1 MTGLPA
7 YMSLTDILAGYRS
20 GQLSPVEVVQASLD
34 RIEEVNPLINA
45 IYHLEQDAAVEAAT
59 RSERRWRIGQ
69 PVGPLDGVPTTV
81 KDLLP
86 VKGMPGQYLGAAGQ
100 AGIVADDDHPAVA
113 RMREAG
119 AVILGKNTMCDYGI
133 IAGGVSSRHGPTRN
147 PWNLQATSGASSS
160 GAAAS
165 VSAGVEP
172 VSIGT
177 DIVGSIR
184 LPASYCGLAGLKP
197 SRGRVPYYFPNSP
210 AVVAGPLARNMTDLA
225 LHMNVLARPD
235 GRDFTALPYDGCDY
249 TVGLDT
255 FDPRGMRVL
264 LVPDLGMG
272 ETPASDTVAA
282 VKAAAVGLERY
293 GAIVEIRE
301 KPVFEHRQY
310 RTAEMFYKVRY
321 LEIMRSLP
329 DEQASRSRD
338 VWRWTREALQLSAAD
353 YYRLSNQLD
362 LLREAA
368 VTFTSGHDFV
378 LLPTTPR
385 PAFGAEVASP
395 NPDEMFEPWANTFLF
410 NLSEQPAASIP
421 VGLSAD
427 GLPIGLQ
434 IVGRRF
440 DDLGVVRVA
449 AFVERITPEIGFP
462 QLRLSEKLT

>member
-7 YMSLTDILAGYRS
+7 FMSLSEILAGYGS
-20 GQLSPVEVVQASLD
+20 GEISPVEVVQASLD
-34 RIEEVNPLINA
+34 RIEAVNPRINA
-45 IYHLEQDAAVEAAT
+45 IYHVEPEAALEAALK
-59 RSERRWRIGQ
+59 SERRWKAGQ

-86 VKGMPGQYLGAAGQ
+86 TKGMPGQYLGAAGQ
-100 AGIVADDDHPAVA
+100 TGVVADDDHPAVA

-133 IAGGVSSRHGPTRN
+133 IAAGVSSRHGPTRN
-147 PWNLQATSGASSS
+147 PWNLERTPGASSS

-165 VSAGVEP
+165 VAAGIEP

-184 LPASYCGLAGLKP
+184 LPASYCGLVGLKP

-235 GRDFTALPYDGCDY
+235 SRDFTALPYDRRDY
-249 TVGLDT
+249 AADLDA
-255 FDPRGMRVL
+255 FDPKGLRVL

-272 ETPASDTVAA
+272 ETPAPDTVAA
-282 VKAAAVGLERY
+282 VKTAAARLEQH

-301 KPVFEHRQY
+301 KPVFERRQY
-310 RTAEMFYKVRY
+310 RPAELLYKVRY
-321 LEIMRSLP
+321 LEIMQRLP
-329 DEQASRSRD
+329 DEQASQSPD
-338 VWRWTREALQLSAAD
+338 VWRWTREALKLSAAD
-353 YYRLSNQLD
+353 YHRLSNQVD
-362 LLREAA
+362 LLREA
-368 VTFTSGHDFV
+368 TLSFTSGHDFV

-385 PAFGAEVASP
+385 PAFNAEVASP
-395 NPDEMFEPWANTFLF
+395 DPDEMFEPWANTFLF

-421 VGLSAD
+421 VGLGAE

-440 DDLGVVRVA
+440 DDVGVVRLA
-449 AFVERITPEIGFP
+449 RFLERVTPQIGRP
-462 QLRLSEKLT
+462 PLD